1 MYNSKL
7 LEVFKKFDESKINNF
22 SQYINIYKS
31 KRENATIKLFEL
43 INAEFPNFESKKLEK
58 NKAHIYLMILGSLIY
73 LINKPSQRILLETDK
88 WF

>member
-43 INAEFPNFESKKLEK
+43 IHAEFPNFESKKLEK
-58 NKAHIYLMILGSLIY
+58 NKST
-73 LINKPSQRILLETDK
+73 PCLLVFFQLLPVFVYK
-88 WF
+88 